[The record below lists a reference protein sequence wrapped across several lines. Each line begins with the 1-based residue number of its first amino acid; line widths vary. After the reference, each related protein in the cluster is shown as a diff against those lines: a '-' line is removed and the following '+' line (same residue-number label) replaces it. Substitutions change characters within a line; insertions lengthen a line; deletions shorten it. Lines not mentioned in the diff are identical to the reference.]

1 MCIMFVTSEHLIF
14 WLLPEHPNY
23 GGNFVLMR
31 YSLRFKGVKINV
43 FFVNFVLLVVEELF
57 NIEINRGLDIFIHWW
72 F

>member
-1 MCIMFVTSEHLIF
+1 MCIMFVTSEHLIL

-23 GGNFVLMR
+23 GRNFVLMR